1 MKIGMRKN
9 PAVLL
14 CPVCGH
20 RLTPNKGW
28 AAQFYDGYCNRCDM
42 PIETGIEHRAV
53 RQIKVK
59 NKEQNERMKLKNGYQ
74 EDDYH
79 RC

>member
-1 MKIGMRKN
+1 MKIAAKIGLRKN

-28 AAQFYDGYCNRCDM
+28 AVQFYDGYCNRCDM
-42 PIETGIEHRAV
+42 AV
-53 RQIKVK
+53 EAGQPQLADQIGGR
-59 NKEQNERMKLKNGYQ
+59 NGKESVQA
-74 EDDYH
+74 EDQ
-79 RC
+79 

>member
-1 MKIGMRKN
+1 MKIAAKIGLRKK

-42 PIETGIEHRAV
+42 AV
-53 RQIKVK
+53 DRSINNRPGSKKQNK
-59 NKEQNERMKLKNGYQ
+59 NQ
-74 EDDYH
+74 
-79 RC
+79 